1 MIAAHRVL
9 DPRIPNQVSPG
20 LCALAVMTK
29 APQAGKVKTRL
40 VPPLTPDE
48 AAALNICFLR
58 DTIAAIAAT
67 QAAGGAYGLGCYTP
81 VGSEEAYQ
89 GILPDEFMLV
99 PQRGSTFGERLACAT
114 EDILRAG
121 FSSVCLIDSDSPTL
135 PPEAYVQAVEA
146 LAKPGD
152 RIVLGPSDDGGY
164 YLIGIK
170 KALRH
175 IFEDVDWSTECVFEQ
190 TVQHAREKNLEVNLL
205 PLWYDVDERAT
216 LRRLCRE
223 LLDDDYTA
231 KGFAAPETRRYLIEL
246 IANKG
251 REQI

>member
-9 DPRIPNQVSPG
+9 DPNIPNQVSPG

-58 DTIAAIAAT
+58 DTTAAIAAT
-67 QAAGGAYGLGCYTP
+67 QAAGGACGVVCYTP

-89 GILPDEFMLV
+89 GILPDEFVLV
-99 PQRGSTFGERLACAT
+99 PQRGTTFGERLSCAT
-114 EDILRAG
+114 EDILKVG
-121 FSSVCLIDSDSPTL
+121 FGSVCLIDSDSPTL
-135 PPEAYVQAVEA
+135 PSEAYAQAVDA

-164 YLIGIK
+164 YLIGLK
-170 KALRH
+170 KAHRRV
-175 IFEDVDWSTECVFEQ
+175 FQNVDWSTECVFEQ
-190 TVQHAREKNLEVNLL
+190 TVQRAREKNLEVHLL
-205 PLWYDVDERAT
+205 PLWYDVDDRAT
-216 LRRLCRE
+216 LRRLCHE
-223 LLDDDYTA
+223 LLDDGNTS

-246 IANKG
+246 MANKG
-251 REQI
+251 GEEI